1 MYVVCKG
8 ICLCHRETKLK
19 SGQLYT
25 IGKKRCQ
32 VCQIFIN
39 WQDPWSPCC
48 GYRHDY
54 KYLLYVTIEKTH
66 NYKNIIYKLINIKQ

>member
-1 MYVVCKG
+1 MYIVYEG
-8 ICLCHRETKLK
+8 ICLCYREIKLK
-19 SGQLYT
+19 SEQRYT

-39 WQDPWSPCC
+39 CQGPCSCCC
-48 GYRHDY
+48 GYRYDY

-66 NYKNIIYKLINIKQ
+66 NYKNIIYILINIKQ